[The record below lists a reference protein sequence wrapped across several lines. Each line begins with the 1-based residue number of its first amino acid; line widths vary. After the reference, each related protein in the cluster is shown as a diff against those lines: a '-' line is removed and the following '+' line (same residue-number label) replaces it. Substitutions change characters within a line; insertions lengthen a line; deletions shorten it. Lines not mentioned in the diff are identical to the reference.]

1 MPHTTRAAQNSMGS
15 MGEPSQHSASGAPS
29 PPQERCPLRYDSRK
43 ADCVSCMKNV
53 QFFSDY
59 PATCYEFANYVS
71 LRVKNNTESESCK
84 AGARSPWHSHGL
96 PTLPEQL
103 HLDPNPKDSTPERK
117 DFEEAPR
124 ANQSIW
130 GDEGEETRQ
139 VQVPSCSVIPACKLK
154 EIHSSRLPAAP
165 CSLASRYSGA
175 ALLCALHRSA
185 NPYLKQLSTMKYN
198 FKFYLLLTLSYY

>member
-1 MPHTTRAAQNSMGS
+1 MPCITPHTTRAAQISMGS
-15 MGEPSQHSASGAPS
+15 MGEPSHHSASGAPS

-43 ADCVSCMKNV
+43 ADCVSCMKNI

-117 DFEEAPR
+117 DFQEAPR

-139 VQVPSCSVIPACKLK
+139 VLHANWRKSTAHVYLQPHVPRPPATAEQFCS
-154 EIHSSRLPAAP
+154 AP
-165 CSLASRYSGA
+165 CTGL
-175 ALLCALHRSA
+175 
-185 NPYLKQLSTMKYN
+185 Q
-198 FKFYLLLTLSYY
+198 TLIWNS